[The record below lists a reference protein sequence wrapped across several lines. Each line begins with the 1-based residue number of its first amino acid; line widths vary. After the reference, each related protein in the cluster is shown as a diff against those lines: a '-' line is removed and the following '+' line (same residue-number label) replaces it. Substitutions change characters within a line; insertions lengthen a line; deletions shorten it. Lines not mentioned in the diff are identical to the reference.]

1 MLYIITLKYIRKL
14 TGRAIRNISLAPPPN
29 GGAYTLPPISP
40 TYPPFPP
47 PVKMSRKGGT
57 ILTLKYVGKKIFM
70 EIFWKIEPLFIWDTG
85 GVKKNFW

>member
-1 MLYIITLKYIRKL
+1 MLYNI
-14 TGRAIRNISLAPPPN
+14 TGRGIRNISFTPPPN

-40 TYPPFPP
+40 TYPPSPP

-57 ILTLKYVGKKIFM
+57 IPTLKYVGKKIFM

-85 GVKKNFW
+85 GVK